1 VNKTATVLIVDD
13 HPLYRQGLRQAIE
26 AHTAFI
32 VAGEACDGEAG
43 LKLAQELNPDIAV
56 VDIDM
61 PRRTGFD
68 LIRALHRLNS
78 PVRVVFLTMYSE
90 EDMFETAMD
99 LGAKAYVLKD
109 NAADEILAALERV
122 AAGETFVSHSLRDLN
137 RRRRDRVKAILD
149 GSPQLEQLTS
159 AERRILKMIAEDR
172 SSKEIADLLNI
183 SVKTVDSHRLNICS
197 KLNIHGTHSLLKF
210 AFAHKTQL

>member
-1 VNKTATVLIVDD
+1 VTKKATVLIVDD
-13 HPLYRQGLRQAIE
+13 HPLFRQGLRQAIE
-26 AHTAFI
+26 ARATFE
-32 VAGEACDGEAG
+32 VAGEAPDGETG
-43 LKLAQELNPDIAV
+43 LQLAQQTLPDIAV

-61 PRRTGFD
+61 PRKTGLDMMRALQRTG
-68 LIRALHRLNS
+68 S
-78 PVRVVFLTMYSE
+78 PTRVVILTMYNE

-109 NAADEILAALERV
+109 NAADDIIAALERV
-122 AAGETFVSHSLRDLN
+122 ALGDTFVSQSLRDLSK
-137 RRRRDRVKAILD
+137 RRRDRVKSILSS
-149 GSPQLEQLTS
+149 SPRLDQLTP

-172 SSKEIADLLNI
+172 SSKEIADLLSI
-183 SVKTVDSHRLNICS
+183 SVKTVDSHRLNICD